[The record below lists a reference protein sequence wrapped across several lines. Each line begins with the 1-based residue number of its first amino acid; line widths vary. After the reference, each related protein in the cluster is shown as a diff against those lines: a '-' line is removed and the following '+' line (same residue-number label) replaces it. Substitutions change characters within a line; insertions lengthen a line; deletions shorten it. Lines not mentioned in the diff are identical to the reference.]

1 MNVIQTNKY
10 HVSSLQYHIVFFT
23 GDDILLNQD
32 ELDFIMAYFTSVS
45 RRYEFKILR
54 MEVMASFAHLV
65 INCKTTHYIPNIM
78 KALKGGSA
86 RFMYKEFPDSRN
98 RNGDSLW
105 DSKYFISSDKCQLE
119 ALLEKYRGKKAI
131 QNIVKHL

>member
-1 MNVIQTNKY
+1 
-10 HVSSLQYHIVFFT
+10 
-23 GDDILLNQD
+23 
-32 ELDFIMAYFTSVS
+32 
-45 RRYEFKILR
+45 
-54 MEVMASFAHLV
+54 MEVVANPAHLV
-65 INCKTTHYIPNIM
+65 INCKTTHYIPNLM

-119 ALLEKYRGKKAI
+119 TLIQKYRLKKA
-131 QNIVKHL
+131 NSNYSETPVRG